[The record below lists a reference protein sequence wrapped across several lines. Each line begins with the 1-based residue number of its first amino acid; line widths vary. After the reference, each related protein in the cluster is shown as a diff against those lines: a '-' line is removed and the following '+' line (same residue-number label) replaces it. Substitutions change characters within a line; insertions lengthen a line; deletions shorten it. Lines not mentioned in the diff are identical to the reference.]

1 MGEVFLGHDP
11 RLDRRVALKR
21 LTSAQSETPDGRARI
36 LREAR
41 AVARLTHANIAAVYD
56 VLEEGDRTYI
66 VMEYVEGISLA
77 AHIVGGPRLSKE
89 VREVGRQLAS
99 ALAAAHAQ
107 GVIHRD
113 LKPANIQVMRDGSIK
128 VLDFGVAKVVAPVP
142 TGLETTSAEAAA
154 DKTIAGNPGTPVY
167 MAPEQLMSRPIDARS
182 DIYSAGVILYLMATG
197 RRPYEETTA
206 VNLAL
211 AMNAGPPPPA
221 RSINPLVSLE
231 LSEVI
236 MKALERDP
244 AKRFQTAREL
254 DAALAG
260 MESTKRPAEIGFA
273 APDATT
279 ELARAS
285 RPRSMRWLSLA
296 AAAVA
301 VLTLGLV
308 GRLSVRDW
316 LGLGTGGPAARQPI
330 VLGVLPVETSGGDP
344 RAEYLGASLAS
355 VIAVNFGSIPRVT
368 VLSRVSTAQFAGDR
382 DDFSAMQRALGVTHV
397 LGLSLPAVSPTPQLV
412 VRLYRPGASQ
422 PVWNETFR
430 GDALAVERDVLRG
443 LGRIFERGEPR
454 RRFTTDEWSRLQ
466 KLPTTSGE
474 ALVAYA
480 EARALLDRSLPDYD
494 HSVALLERA
503 TSLDPRFV
511 LAWAA
516 LGDAWWNRYQREK
529 EAADVTKATDALR
542 RAVAIDPESAPV
554 YYSLG
559 DMQYRTG
566 QLADAERS
574 FRRALQLQPDFD
586 SAQRGL
592 AQVLAG
598 TGRLD
603 EAEALLGEAIRVA
616 RSWTNYFMLGTIEY
630 RAGRYAA
637 AAEAFKRAT
646 EAAPNNAASYTMLG
660 NSQYIMRDLQ
670 QAVGNFEHAVRLGP
684 TAAAYANLALVYY
697 DSGRY
702 EDALRSY
709 EQALQRDPKSVPN
722 RRNIGDVY
730 ARLGRTNEAR
740 AEYVRAV
747 ALGNELLAVNPRDV
761 RTIGLVALC
770 EAKLGRQ
777 SDAERHAAEAVAVDS
792 ANREAWQR
800 SAEVHA
806 ILKQSEA
813 ALRDLAIAVARGFD
827 PQMARIDDDL
837 APLRKLPRFDE
848 ILKNASGNAAQT
860 QGVR

>member
-21 LTSAQSETPDGRARI
+21 LATTHSETPDGRARI

-41 AVARLTHANIAAVYD
+41 AVARLTHANIATVYD
-56 VLEEGDRTYI
+56 VLEESDRTYI
-66 VMEYVEGISLA
+66 VMEYVEGVSLA
-77 AHIVGGPRLSKE
+77 AHMAGGPRPSKE

-128 VLDFGVAKVVAPVP
+128 VLDFGVAKLVAPLLTDV
-142 TGLETTSAEAAA
+142 ETTSAEAVV

-211 AMNAGPPPPA
+211 AMKAGPPPPA
-221 RSINPLVSLE
+221 RSLNPLISLE

-236 MKALERDP
+236 AKALERDP
-244 AKRFQTAREL
+244 AKRFQSAREL

-260 MESTKRPAEIGFA
+260 MESTKRSTVAAFA
-273 APDATT
+273 SPDATT
-279 ELARAS
+279 ELAPSNRRRA
-285 RPRSMRWLSLA
+285 RRWLWLSA
-296 AAAVA
+296 PAAVA
-301 VLTLGLV
+301 ALALGFAER
-308 GRLSVRDW
+308 GPIRDW
-316 LGLGTGGPAARQPI
+316 LRPGVPPGRQVSM
-330 VLGVLPVETSGGDP
+330 VLGVLPVEISGGDLQ
-344 RAEYLGASLAS
+344 AGYLGASMAS
-355 VIAVNFGSIPRVT
+355 VIAVNFGSVPRVT
-368 VLSRVSTAQFAGDR
+368 VLSRVSTAQYANDR

-397 LGLSLPAVSPTPQLV
+397 LGLSMHTVNPTPQV
-412 VRLYRPGASQ
+412 VARLYRPGASE

-430 GDALAVERDVLRG
+430 GDALAVERDVLTG
-443 LGRIFERGEPR
+443 LGRVLERGEPR
-454 RRFTTDEWSRLQ
+454 RRFTSEEWSRMR
-466 KLPTTSGE
+466 KLPTTSSA
-474 ALVAYA
+474 ALLAYA
-480 EARALLDRSLPDYD
+480 EARAVLDQSQPDVD
-494 HSVALLERA
+494 RSVALLQQA
-503 TSLDPRFV
+503 TSLDPQFV

-516 LGDAWWNRYQREK
+516 LGDAWWNRYQWNK
-529 EAADVTKATDALR
+529 EAADVAKAGDALR

-586 SAQRGL
+586 AAQRGL
-592 AQVLAG
+592 AQVLAA

-603 EAEALLGEAIRVA
+603 EAEALLGQAIRVA

-637 AAEAFKRAT
+637 AAEAFRQAT

-660 NSQYIMRDLQ
+660 NSQYVLRDLQ

-684 TAAAYANLALVYY
+684 TPAAYANLALVYY

-702 EDALRSY
+702 EDALHSY
-709 EQALQRDPKSVPN
+709 EQALQRDPKSVAN
-722 RRNIGDVY
+722 HRNIGDVY
-730 ARLGRTNEAR
+730 MRLGRAREAR
-740 AEYVRAV
+740 DKYAQVV
-747 ALGNELLAVNPRDV
+747 TLGNELLAVNPRDV

-770 EAKLGRQ
+770 EAKLGRR
-777 SDAERHAAEAVAVDS
+777 SEAERHAAEAVAVDS

-806 ILKQSEA
+806 ILKQPEA
-813 ALRDLAIAVARGFD
+813 ALRDLGIAVARGFD
-827 PQMARIDDDL
+827 PRMARIDDDL
-837 APLRKLPRFDE
+837 APLRRLPRFE
-848 ILKNASGNAAQT
+848 EVLKASPGNAEKT